1 MLTTTL
7 PETLRP
13 TRPALVTALCNQ
25 KGGVGKTTSTI
36 NLARAASLLGLVVL
50 VVDLDPQGNTTSTLA
65 ADELG
70 EHDIGVADAI
80 TPNAESMLAQV
91 VVPTIWERVSLAP
104 TPNTAALSEAES
116 NVNSM
121 RFGREK
127 QLASAL
133 EPVLGDYDLIL
144 IDNTPSLGLLLINAL
159 AAADFGLVV
168 TQPEQ
173 WSADGLAEL
182 GETIALVQ
190 QYHNSKLR
198 RLGPLINGKRRS
210 SHHDRIVEKIVEYY
224 GASTWAADDEIIPL
238 RAPISDYILAG
249 LGLDQGKE
257 AWMRFLAQT
266 YGQFVH
272 RMLQE
277 GGRL

>member
-1 MLTTTL
+1 MTTTL

-13 TRPALVTALCNQ
+13 SRPALVTALANQ

-36 NLARAASLLGLVVL
+36 NLARAASLHGLVVL
-50 VVDLDPQGNTTSTLA
+50 VVDFDPQGNTTSTLA

-80 TPNAESMLAQV
+80 TPNAEVALAEV

-104 TPNTAALSEAES
+104 TPNTDALSEAEA
-116 NVNSM
+116 NVQSM
-121 RFGREK
+121 KFGREK
-127 QLASAL
+127 RLHQAI
-133 EPVLGDYDLIL
+133 EPVLGDYDLVL

-159 AAADFGLVV
+159 SAADFGLIV

-182 GETIALVQ
+182 EKTITLVQ
-190 QYHNSKLR
+190 QYHNPRLR
-198 RLGPLINGKRRS
+198 ALGPLINARRRS
-210 SHHDRIVEKIVEYY
+210 SHHDRIIEQIVGYF
-224 GASTWAADDEIIPL
+224 GASAWSADDEIIPL
-238 RAPISDYILAG
+238 RAPISDHLLAG
-249 LGLDQGKE
+249 MGLDQGRE
-257 AWMRFLAQT
+257 VWMRLVAKT
-266 YGQFVH
+266 YGRFVH